1 MRKNLTV
8 EELGDLLDR
17 PFNAILATYR
27 RDGGVLL
34 SPVWHEWADGGF
46 TVVTSPRDVKMR
58 HIERE
63 RRAAIVVADH
73 EPPFRGIEV
82 SGTPTV
88 DHNVLVAQAAM
99 QRIASRYLGEQ
110 RGRDYA
116 DSLGEDVA
124 LIRLA
129 PGALRTWD
137 FADDAAL
144 A

>member
-34 SPVWHEWADGGF
+34 SPVWHEWEDGGF